1 MIRIAVCDDEKNIRS
16 YLTSLIREQNT
27 ECEITE
33 YASADEYLSS
43 GMGHDLLFLD
53 IELKSSASGMDGNTI
68 NGMGMARQI
77 RGMEQIKQPVIIF
90 VTGYEKYVYD
100 AFDVDAF
107 QYLVKPVN
115 EQKFA
120 EVFSRAQD
128 KILSEA
134 EQKKKTLLIQYAG
147 ANKAIPIDN
156 IYYMESQKHKMVLST
171 KDGKLEYYA
180 KIGELEEE
188 LQGHFCRIHKGYLV
202 NLSYVEE
209 YSRTEIILTSGDKL
223 PLSKYKYEDFVKAYL
238 RFMQ

>member
-1 MIRIAVCDDEKNIRS
+1 MIKVAICDDEKNIRS
-16 YLTSLIREQNT
+16 YLASLIRGQKA

-53 IELKSSASGMDGNTI
+53 IELEGSASGMDGNAI

-100 AFDVDAF
+100 AFEVEALG
-107 QYLVKPVN
+107 YLVKPVN

-128 KILSEA
+128 KILSET
-134 EQKKKTLLIQYAG
+134 EQKKKNPAYPVRRGKQSHTVRPYLLHGKPETQGSALYQRRGSGILCKNRG
-147 ANKAIPIDN
+147 A
-156 IYYMESQKHKMVLST
+156 
-171 KDGKLEYYA
+171 
-180 KIGELEEE
+180 
-188 LQGHFCRIHKGYLV
+188 
-202 NLSYVEE
+202 
-209 YSRTEIILTSGDKL
+209 
-223 PLSKYKYEDFVKAYL
+223 
-238 RFMQ
+238 